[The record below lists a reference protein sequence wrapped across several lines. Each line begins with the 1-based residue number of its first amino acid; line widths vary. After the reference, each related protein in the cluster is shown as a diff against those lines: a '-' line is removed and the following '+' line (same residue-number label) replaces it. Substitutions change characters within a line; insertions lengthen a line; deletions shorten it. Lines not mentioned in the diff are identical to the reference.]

1 MTEPFE
7 AKNFVFE
14 TLDLIDTYVRDGRLS
29 RESVLELLK
38 EVSSVVEMDME

>member
-14 TLDLIDTYVRDGRLS
+14 TLDLIDTYVREGRLTRDS
-29 RESVLELLK
+29 ILELLK